1 MPSGSV
7 GKGNSSCV
15 HLVVLGWCQD
25 RSVIVMRLAF
35 GSLQGSYMLH
45 RKLTV
50 FSGQIQIFVLHS
62 LSQWIQTESQMIREI
77 DMNTKTMW
85 ITRLGVGVAT
95 AGLLISGANAVQAA
109 PGGGLQQLVTSGVI
123 SEDERAAYRAAVESL
138 KDEGMSCREAKPVA
152 LDQLVASGEL
162 TMAQAEEIA
171 AVRNQRGRNGNLNQL
186 VTSGVITEGE
196 MTAFKSAV
204 SEFRADGMSRR
215 EAKSAALDQ
224 LVASGELTA
233 AQAGEISAA
242 KRSGRGNRD
251 GQDQG
256 TTQNANPSSTGSA
269 IYSI

>member
-1 MPSGSV
+1 
-7 GKGNSSCV
+7 
-15 HLVVLGWCQD
+15 
-25 RSVIVMRLAF
+25 MRLAL
-35 GSLQGSYMLH
+35 GSLQGSYILH

-62 LSQWIQTESQMIREI
+62 LSQWIQMESQMIREI

-123 SEDERAAYRAAVESL
+123 SEDERAAYRAAVDSL

-215 EAKSAALDQ
+215 DAKSAALDQ

-233 AQAGEISAA
+233 AQAEEISAA

-251 GQDQG
+251 GQDQA

>member
-1 MPSGSV
+1 
-7 GKGNSSCV
+7 
-15 HLVVLGWCQD
+15 
-25 RSVIVMRLAF
+25 
-35 GSLQGSYMLH
+35 
-45 RKLTV
+45 
-50 FSGQIQIFVLHS
+50 
-62 LSQWIQTESQMIREI
+62 
-77 DMNTKTMW
+77 MNTKTMW

-123 SEDERAAYRAAVESL
+123 SEDERAAYRAAVASL

-186 VTSGVITEGE
+186 V
-196 MTAFKSAV
+196 

-233 AQAGEISAA
+233 AQAEEISAA

>member
-1 MPSGSV
+1 
-7 GKGNSSCV
+7 
-15 HLVVLGWCQD
+15 
-25 RSVIVMRLAF
+25 
-35 GSLQGSYMLH
+35 
-45 RKLTV
+45 
-50 FSGQIQIFVLHS
+50 
-62 LSQWIQTESQMIREI
+62 MIREI

-95 AGLLISGANAVQAA
+95 AGLLISGANGVQAA

-138 KDEGMSCREAKPVA
+138 KDEGMSCREAKP
-152 LDQLVASGEL
+152 
-162 TMAQAEEIA
+162 
-171 AVRNQRGRNGNLNQL
+171 
-186 VTSGVITEGE
+186 
-196 MTAFKSAV
+196 
-204 SEFRADGMSRR
+204 
-215 EAKSAALDQ
+215 AALDQ

-233 AQAGEISAA
+233 AQAEEISAA